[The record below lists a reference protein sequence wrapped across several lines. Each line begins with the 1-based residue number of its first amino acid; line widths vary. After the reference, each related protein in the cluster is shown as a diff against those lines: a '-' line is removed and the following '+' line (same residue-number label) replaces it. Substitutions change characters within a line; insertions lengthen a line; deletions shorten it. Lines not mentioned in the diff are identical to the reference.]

1 VNPSLSGMKRRH
13 WILIVALAL
22 VLALVMLL
30 WLDAEGAGDSQL
42 CGDVCDAA
50 ECPVLPDA

>member
-1 VNPSLSGMKRRH
+1 MKRRH